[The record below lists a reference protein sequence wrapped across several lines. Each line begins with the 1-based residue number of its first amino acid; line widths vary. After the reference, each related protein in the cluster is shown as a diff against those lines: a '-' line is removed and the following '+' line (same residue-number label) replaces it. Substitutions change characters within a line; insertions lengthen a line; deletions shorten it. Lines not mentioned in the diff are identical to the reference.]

1 MTEHATR
8 LAALLGALLLAG
20 CASAPAPPGNL
31 VTAARFTQAVIPG
44 VTTKAELAA
53 ALGPTKTV
61 AFDSGFETWLYLA
74 PAGADRYTEFVVLV
88 GPDGVVKKT
97 RRRDP

>member
-1 MTEHATR
+1 MSAHFAR
-8 LAALLGALLLAG
+8 ALPILCALLLAG
-20 CASAPAPPGNL
+20 CASAPPPPGA
-31 VTAARFTQAVIPG
+31 VVDPGRFAQAAVPG

-53 ALGPTKTV
+53 ALGATRSIV
-61 AFDSGFETWLYLA
+61 FDSGYQTWLYLT
-74 PAGADRYTEFVVLV
+74 PAGAGRYTEFVVLL